1 MCVCVCVCLC
11 VCVCVC
17 VCLCKGLGIEEE
29 VQRERGVEME
39 GLSDRKGTDVT
50 WRCCSH
56 SEAIKF
62 NV

>member
-1 MCVCVCVCLC
+1 MICVCVCVHACMCAC
-11 VCVCVC
+11 VCE
-17 VCLCKGLGIEEE
+17 GLGIEE
-29 VQRERGVEME
+29 VVWREREVEME

-56 SEAIKF
+56 SQAIKF

>member
-1 MCVCVCVCLC
+1 M
-11 VCVCVC
+11 CVCVC

>member
-1 MCVCVCVCLC
+1 MCVCAYVRVCE
-11 VCVCVC
+11 
-17 VCLCKGLGIEEE
+17 GLGIEEE
-29 VQRERGVEME
+29 VQREREVEME

-56 SEAIKF
+56 SQAIKF